1 MHAMSGLLLAVALVA
16 VLVVLGL
23 GVLNMAR
30 GGPPARSQRL
40 MRLRVLLQG
49 VAILS
54 LLAFLLT
61 RG

>member
-1 MHAMSGLLLAVALVA
+1 MSAITGLLLVGTLLA

-30 GGPPARSQRL
+30 GGPPERSQRL
-40 MRLRVLLQG
+40 MRARVALQG
-49 VAILS
+49 LAILL
-54 LLAFLLT
+54 LLAFLFA

>member
-1 MHAMSGLLLAVALVA
+1 MSAITGLLLVAALLA

-30 GGPPARSQRL
+30 GGPPERSQRL
-40 MRLRVLLQG
+40 MRARVALQG
-49 VAILS
+49 LAILL
-54 LLAFLLT
+54 LLAFLFA

>member
-1 MHAMSGLLLAVALVA
+1 MSFVLGLLLAVALVA

-30 GGPPARSQRL
+30 GGSPQRSQNL
-40 MRLRVLLQG
+40 MRARVGLQAL
-49 VAILS
+49 AIVL
-54 LLAFLLT
+54 LLAFLFV

>member
-1 MHAMSGLLLAVALVA
+1 MSTITGLLLVAALLA

-30 GGPPARSQRL
+30 GGPPERSQRL
-40 MRLRVLLQG
+40 MRARVALQG
-49 VAILS
+49 LAILL
-54 LLAFLLT
+54 LLAFLFA